1 MCLGLQLSHQGI
13 PYAYVSTGYIW
24 VVWETE
30 DKKHMYFSELHL
42 RWTKPPEEAWK
53 LSELKTCPRDSEMQL
68 LGLKTLVLDDK
79 TRIQKTLTGLKNVP
93 KSRTRVLLEFLFL
106 KPWEGI
112 KAELIV

>member
-1 MCLGLQLSHQGI
+1 
-13 PYAYVSTGYIW
+13 
-24 VVWETE
+24 
-30 DKKHMYFSELHL
+30 
-42 RWTKPPEEAWK
+42 
-53 LSELKTCPRDSEMQL
+53 MQL

-112 KAELIV
+112 KAELID